1 MTDTLPM
8 PIPAPLT
15 PAQRVTLLNLIRRT
29 ARAEILPR
37 FRNLKAAEVDTKR
50 DDQDLVTEADRAAER
65 MLARGILNMFPNA
78 VIIGEEDV
86 STNPDVLK
94 KIPDAEMA
102 FTIDPVDGTWNFAKG
117 LATFGVIVS
126 MLRFGRPVLGLLYDP
141 VMDDVIIADEQSPV
155 QMLRPRMAPQ
165 TLSVSK
171 GASDISELTGY
182 VPLYNLPAEHRPEIA
197 ALFPKFARALSLRC
211 SCHEFR
217 MMAQGHVD
225 FVLSGN
231 LTPWDHAA
239 GALITARAGGHV
251 AMLDG
256 REYTADQTGF
266 LLCAS
271 NQETWTAVRDALA
284 FLNA

>member
-1 MTDTLPM
+1 M

-15 PAQRVTLLNLIRRT
+15 PSQRVTLLNLIRRT

-37 FRNLKAAEVDTKR
+37 FRNLKSSDIQTKR
-50 DDQDLVTEADRAAER
+50 DDQDLVTEADLAAEK
-65 MLARGILNMFPNA
+65 MLARGLLHMFPNA
-78 VIIGEEDV
+78 LIIGEEDV
-86 STNPDVLK
+86 ASNSDVLK
-94 KIPDAEMA
+94 KIPEAEMA

-141 VMDDVIIADEQSPV
+141 VMDDVIIADERSSV
-155 QMLRPRMAPQ
+155 QMVRQGPSAPR
-165 TLSVSK
+165 TLSVSA
-171 GASDISELTGY
+171 GGEIDTLSGY
-182 VPLYNLPAEHRPEIA
+182 VPIYNLPEASRPAVA
-197 ALFPKFARALSLRC
+197 ALCPQFARVGSLRC

-225 FVLSGN
+225 FMMSGN

-239 GALITARAGGHV
+239 GALIVKRAGGHV

-256 REYTADQTGF
+256 REYTAEQSSGV
-266 LLCAS
+266 LLCAC
-271 NQETWTAVRDALA
+271 NEHTWNRVRDVFAC
-284 FLNA
+284 LNA